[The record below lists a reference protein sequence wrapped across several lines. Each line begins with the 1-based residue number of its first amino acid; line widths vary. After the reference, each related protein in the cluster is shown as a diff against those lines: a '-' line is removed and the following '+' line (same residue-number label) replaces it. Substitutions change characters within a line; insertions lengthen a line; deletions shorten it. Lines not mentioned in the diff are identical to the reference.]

1 MPKRLAT
8 LLAVL
13 ASSFIAQAQIMDTTF
28 LDEVQVE
35 SQRTREEGTNVS
47 GKDIEFTTG
56 AEGGVEGVV
65 KTFAGVSSRNEMS
78 SQYNVRGGNFDEN
91 LVYINGFEVFR
102 PFLARAGQQE
112 GMSIVH
118 PHLVSSIKFSAG
130 GFSALY
136 GDKLSSVLDVRY
148 EYPRQA
154 DFKEMTFETSLTGV
168 NWSLKQNSK
177 TWNVATGLRYRN
189 NALLLNATDTESEYR
204 PVNAD
209 GQILIS
215 RNFGNTEGDYGHARF
230 EVFAHFAHNRMNQI
244 PQNRQTNFGSLQEAL
259 RLNVFF
265 DGQERFGYDTQFLA
279 AKFQQATSVA
289 GGGLRTFSTSGFH
302 TTELEITD
310 VIGYYRISEL
320 NNDLGSDDFGEI
332 SQIRG
337 VGAFQDYRRNFLD
350 AFIGNVKYEE
360 NASLRHFDLA
370 WGAQFQGENIYDR
383 YKEFQRIDSAGYSLP
398 HRESTLDSV
407 VDGRLFS
414 TPIEG
419 LELFTHVA
427 ATQTLIN
434 LRSKAWINLSG
445 KAATDQGIW
454 RYDIGARVQW
464 ASLSGETRISPRTKV
479 IYQPTNERLKN
490 YTWSLSAGLYD
501 QFPFYREM
509 RLKDGTLNTEV
520 QSQNALHLI
529 ARQDKRFELWGRPF
543 LWSLESYYKGLQ
555 RVNLFDVENVRIRY
569 QGDNQAVARIYGF
582 DSRINGEFV
591 KGTDSWFTFSLFN
604 AQERPLDDE
613 QWYARPTDTRFNFSV
628 YFQDYLPNDPST
640 RLSLTLMVGGGFPFG
655 PDGPGD
661 GIAPP
666 EARSFRAP
674 PYRRAD
680 IGFIKVLK
688 GNWTER
694 FEEIWVSVE
703 IFNLLQARNTVSYLW
718 VRDISAN
725 GQYAVP
731 NYMLGRLV
739 NLKTHIDF

>member
-1 MPKRLAT
+1 
-8 LLAVL
+8 
-13 ASSFIAQAQIMDTTF
+13 MDTTF
-28 LDEVQVE
+28 LDEVEVE
-35 SQRTREEGTNVS
+35 SQRTREEGTTVK
-47 GKDIEFTTG
+47 GKDIRFTTG
-56 AEGGVEGVV
+56 AEGSIEGVV

-118 PHLVSSIKFSAG
+118 PHLVSSINFSAG
-130 GFSALY
+130 GFGALY
-136 GDKLSSVLDVRY
+136 GDKLSSVLDVKY
-148 EYPRQA
+148 EYPRGTN
-154 DFKEMTFETSLTGV
+154 FKEMTFETSLTGV
-168 NWSLKQNSK
+168 NWSMKRNSK
-177 TWNVATGLRYRN
+177 TWNIATGLRYRN
-189 NALLLNATDTESEYR
+189 QALLLNATDTESEYR

-215 RNFGNTEGDYGHARF
+215 RNFGNTEGDYGHARL
-230 EVFAHFAHNRMNQI
+230 EIFAHLAHNRMNQV

-265 DGQERFGYDTQFLA
+265 EGQERFGYDTQFLA
-279 AKFQQATSVA
+279 AKYQQITSY
-289 GGGLRTFSTSGFH
+289 GGVRTFSASGFH

-310 VIGYYRISEL
+310 VIGYYRLSEL
-320 NNDLGSDDFGEI
+320 NNDLGSDSFGDI
-332 SQIRG
+332 AQIRG

-350 AFIGNVKYEE
+350 AYIGNLKYEE
-360 NASLRHFDLA
+360 TATAGPFDLT
-370 WGAQFQGENIYDR
+370 WGAQIQGENIYDR

-407 VDGRLFS
+407 IDGRLYS
-414 TPIEG
+414 TPVEG

-434 LRSKAWINLSG
+434 IRSKAWMNLSG
-445 KAATDQGIW
+445 KTVTDAGIW
-454 RYDIGARVQW
+454 RYDAGARVQW
-464 ASLSGETRISPRTKV
+464 ASASGESRISPRAKV
-479 IYQPTNERLKN
+479 RFQPTSERLKD
-490 YTWSLSAGLYD
+490 YRWSFSAGLYD

-509 RLKDGTLNTEV
+509 RLKDGTLNTDV
-520 QSQNALHLI
+520 QSQSALHLI
-529 ARQDKRFELWGRPF
+529 ARQDKNFQLWGRPF

-569 QGDNQAVARIYGF
+569 QGDNAAVARIYGF

-604 AQERPLDDE
+604 AQERPLDEE

-666 EARSFRAP
+666 EARTFRAP

-688 GNWTER
+688 GNWTQK
-694 FEEIWVSVE
+694 FEEVWVSVE

-718 VRDISAN
+718 VRDVSAS

>member
-1 MPKRLAT
+1 MYNRFAA

-13 ASSFIAQAQIMDTTF
+13 LISTCAQAQIMDTTF
-28 LDEVQVE
+28 LDEVEVE
-35 SQRTREEGTNVS
+35 SQRTREEGTTVK
-47 GKDIEFTTG
+47 GKDIQFTTG

-118 PHLVSSIKFSAG
+118 PHLVSSINFSAG
-130 GFSALY
+130 GFGALY
-136 GDKLSSVLDVRY
+136 GDKLSSVLDVKY
-148 EYPRQA
+148 EYPRGTN
-154 DFKEMTFETSLTGV
+154 FKEMTFETSLTGV
-168 NWSLKQNSK
+168 NWSLKRNSK
-177 TWNVATGLRYRN
+177 TWNIATGLRYRN
-189 NALLLNATDTESEYR
+189 QALLLNATDTESEYR

-215 RNFGNTEGDYGHARF
+215 RNFGNTEGDYGHARL
-230 EVFAHFAHNRMNQI
+230 EIFAHLAHNRMNQV

-265 DGQERFGYDTQFLA
+265 EGQERFGYDTQFLA
-279 AKFQQATSVA
+279 AKYQQITSL
-289 GGGLRTFSTSGFH
+289 GGVRTFSTSGFH

-310 VIGYYRISEL
+310 VIGYYRLSEL
-320 NNDLGSDDFGEI
+320 NNDLGSDSFGDI
-332 SQIRG
+332 AQIRG

-350 AFIGNVKYEE
+350 AYIGNLKYEE
-360 NASLRHFDLA
+360 TATAGGFDLT
-370 WGAQFQGENIYDR
+370 WGAQLQGENIYDR

-407 VDGRLFS
+407 VAGRLFS
-414 TPIEG
+414 TPVEG

-434 LRSKAWINLSG
+434 IRSKAWMNLSG
-445 KAATDQGIW
+445 KTVTDAGIW
-454 RYDIGARVQW
+454 RYDAGARVQW
-464 ASLSGETRISPRTKV
+464 ASASGELRISPRAKV
-479 IYQPTNERLKN
+479 RFQPTSERLKN
-490 YTWSLSAGLYD
+490 YRWSFSAGLYD

-509 RLKDGTLNTEV
+509 RLKDGTLNTDV
-520 QSQNALHLI
+520 QSQSALHLI
-529 ARQDKRFELWGRPF
+529 ARQDKNFQLWGRPF

-569 QGDNQAVARIYGF
+569 QGDNAAVARIYGF

-666 EARSFRAP
+666 EARTFRAP

-688 GNWTER
+688 GNWTQK
-694 FEEIWVSVE
+694 FEEVWVSVE

-718 VRDISAN
+718 VRDVSAS

>member
-1 MPKRLAT
+1 MYNRFAA

-13 ASSFIAQAQIMDTTF
+13 LISTCAQAQIMDTTF
-28 LDEVQVE
+28 LDEVEVE
-35 SQRTREEGTNVS
+35 SQRTREEGTTVK
-47 GKDIEFTTG
+47 GKDIQFTTG

-118 PHLVSSIKFSAG
+118 PHLVSSIHFSAG
-130 GFSALY
+130 GFGALY
-136 GDKLSSVLDVRY
+136 GDKLSSVLDVKY
-148 EYPRQA
+148 EYPRGA
-154 DFKEMTFETSLTGV
+154 NFKEMTFETSLTGV
-168 NWSLKQNSK
+168 NWSMKRNSK
-177 TWNVATGLRYRN
+177 TWNIATGLRYRN
-189 NALLLNATDTESEYR
+189 QALLLNATDTESEYR

-215 RNFGNTEGDYGHARF
+215 RNFGNTEGDYGHARL
-230 EVFAHFAHNRMNQI
+230 EIFAHLAHNRMNQV

-279 AKFQQATSVA
+279 AKYQAITSY
-289 GGGLRTFSTSGFH
+289 GGVRTFSASGFH

-310 VIGYYRISEL
+310 VIGYYRLSEL
-320 NNDLGSDDFGEI
+320 NNDLGSDSFGDI
-332 SQIRG
+332 AQIRG

-350 AFIGNVKYEE
+350 AYIGNLKYEE
-360 NASLRHFDLA
+360 SGTAEPFDLT
-370 WGAQFQGENIYDR
+370 WGAQIQGENIYDR

-407 VDGRLFS
+407 IDGRLYS
-414 TPIEG
+414 TPVEG

-434 LRSKAWINLSG
+434 IRSKAWINLSG
-445 KAATDQGIW
+445 KTVTDAGIW
-454 RYDIGARVQW
+454 RYDAGARVQW
-464 ASLSGETRISPRTKV
+464 ASASGESRISPRAKV
-479 IYQPTNERLKN
+479 RFQPTSERLKD
-490 YTWSLSAGLYD
+490 YRWSFSAGLYD

-509 RLKDGTLNTEV
+509 RLKDGSLNTDV
-520 QSQNALHLI
+520 QSQSALHLI
-529 ARQDKRFELWGRPF
+529 ARQDKNFQLWGRPF

-569 QGDNQAVARIYGF
+569 QGDNAAVARIYGF

-604 AQERPLDDE
+604 AQERPLDEE

-666 EARSFRAP
+666 KARTFRAP

-688 GNWTER
+688 GNWTEK

-718 VRDISAN
+718 VRDVSAS

>member
-1 MPKRLAT
+1 
-8 LLAVL
+8 
-13 ASSFIAQAQIMDTTF
+13 MDTTF
-28 LDEVQVE
+28 LDEVEVE
-35 SQRTREEGTNVS
+35 SQRTREEGTIVK
-47 GKDIEFTTG
+47 GKDIRFTTG
-56 AEGGVEGVV
+56 AEGSVEGVV

-118 PHLVSSIKFSAG
+118 PHLVSSINFSAG
-130 GFSALY
+130 GFGALY
-136 GDKLSSVLDVRY
+136 GDKLSSVLDVKY
-148 EYPRQA
+148 EYPRGTN
-154 DFKEMTFETSLTGV
+154 FKEMTFETSLTGV
-168 NWSLKQNSK
+168 NWSLKRNSK
-177 TWNVATGLRYRN
+177 TWNIATGLRYRN
-189 NALLLNATDTESEYR
+189 QALLLNATDTESEYR

-215 RNFGNTEGDYGHARF
+215 RNFGNTEGDYGHARL
-230 EVFAHFAHNRMNQI
+230 EIFAHLAHNRMNQV

-265 DGQERFGYDTQFLA
+265 EGQERFGYDTQFLA
-279 AKFQQATSVA
+279 AKYQQITSL
-289 GGGLRTFSTSGFH
+289 GGVRTFSTSGFH

-310 VIGYYRISEL
+310 VIGYYRLSEL
-320 NNDLGSDDFGEI
+320 NNDLGSDSFGDI
-332 SQIRG
+332 AQIRG

-350 AFIGNVKYEE
+350 AYIGNLKYEE
-360 NASLRHFDLA
+360 TATAGGFDLT
-370 WGAQFQGENIYDR
+370 WGAQLQGENIYDR

-407 VDGRLFS
+407 VAGRLFS
-414 TPIEG
+414 TPVEG

-434 LRSKAWINLSG
+434 IRSKAWMNLSG
-445 KAATDQGIW
+445 KTVTDAGIW
-454 RYDIGARVQW
+454 RYDAGARVQW
-464 ASLSGETRISPRTKV
+464 ASASGELRISPRAKV
-479 IYQPTNERLKN
+479 RFQPTSERLKN
-490 YTWSLSAGLYD
+490 YRWSFSAGLYD

-509 RLKDGTLNTEV
+509 RLKDGTLNTDV
-520 QSQNALHLI
+520 QSQSALHLI
-529 ARQDKRFELWGRPF
+529 ARQDKNFQLWGRPF

-569 QGDNQAVARIYGF
+569 QGDNAAVARIYGF

-666 EARSFRAP
+666 EARTFRAP

-688 GNWTER
+688 GNWTQK
-694 FEEIWVSVE
+694 FEEVWVSVE

-718 VRDISAN
+718 VRDVSAS

>member
-1 MPKRLAT
+1 MKIRLLLLCT
-8 LLAVL
+8 LAFST
-13 ASSFIAQAQIMDTTF
+13 ASFAQIMDSTL
-28 LDEVQVE
+28 LDEVEVQSE
-35 SQRTREEGTNVS
+35 RTRESSTTVKA
-47 GKDIEFTTG
+47 KDLEFSTG

-112 GMSIVH
+112 GMSIIH
-118 PHLVSSIKFSAG
+118 PGLVSSINFSAG

-136 GDKLSSVLDVRY
+136 GDKLSSVLDVKY
-148 EYPRQA
+148 EYTRDPEFQQMSL
-154 DFKEMTFETSLTGV
+154 ESSLTGV
-168 NWSLKQNSK
+168 NLALKKNSK
-177 TWNVATGLRYRN
+177 RWNIATGLRYRN
-189 NALLLNATDTESEYR
+189 NALLLNATDTESEYL

-209 GQILIS
+209 GQVLIT
-215 RNFGNTEGDYGHARF
+215 RNFGHTDGDYGRAKLEIF
-230 EVFAHFAHNRMNQI
+230 GHFAHNRMNQV

-265 DGQERFGYDTQFLA
+265 DGQEHFGYDTQFLA
-279 AKFQQATSVA
+279 AKYRYLTSIA
-289 GGGLRTFSTSGFH
+289 GGGVRTFSATGFH

-310 VIGYYRISEL
+310 VIGYYRLSEL

-332 SQIRG
+332 SQVRG
-337 VGAFQDYRRNFLD
+337 VGAFHDYRRNFLD
-350 AFIGNVKYEE
+350 AYIGNLKYEE
-360 NASLRHFDLA
+360 TLELSRTTLT
-370 WGAQFQGENIYDR
+370 WGAQYQAENIYDR

-398 HRESTLDSV
+398 HRTSTIDSV
-407 VDGRLFS
+407 ISGRLYS
-414 TPIEG
+414 TPATD
-419 LELFTHVA
+419 LELFTHVS

-434 LRSKAWINLSG
+434 QRAKAWLNASG
-445 KAATDQGIW
+445 KIPTNKGLW
-454 RYDIGARVQW
+454 RYDIGARLQW
-464 ASLSGETRISPRTKV
+464 AALNGETRISPRAKLS
-479 IYQPTNERLKN
+479 YLPTSGKFEN
-490 YTWSLSAGLYD
+490 YRWSLSAGTYD

-509 RLKDGTLNTEV
+509 RLKNGTLNTAV
-520 QSQNALHLI
+520 NSQQALHLI
-529 ARQDKRFELWGRPF
+529 ARQDKDFTLWNRPF
-543 LWSLESYYKGLQ
+543 VWTLEGYYKGLQ
-555 RVNLFDVENVRIRY
+555 RVNLFDIENVRIRY
-569 QGDNQAVARIYGF
+569 QGDNAAVARVYGF

-604 AQERPLDDE
+604 AQERPLADE
-613 QWYARPTDTRFNFSV
+613 QWYARPTDTRFNFAV

-666 EARSFRAP
+666 QSRVFRAP

-694 FEEIWVSVE
+694 FEEVWVSVE

-718 VRDISAN
+718 VRDISAA

-739 NLKTHIDF
+739 NFKTHIDF

>member
-1 MPKRLAT
+1 MLQRLAAFA
-8 LLAVL
+8 AVL
-13 ASSFIAQAQIMDTTF
+13 LIATSAQAQIMDTTF
-28 LDEVQVE
+28 LDEVEVE
-35 SQRTREEGTNVS
+35 SQRTREEGTTVK
-47 GKDIEFTTG
+47 GKDIRFTTG
-56 AEGGVEGVV
+56 AEGSVEGVV

-118 PHLVSSIKFSAG
+118 PHLVSSIHFSAG
-130 GFSALY
+130 GFGALY
-136 GDKLSSVLDVRY
+136 GDKLSSVLDVKY
-148 EYPRQA
+148 EYPRGTN
-154 DFKEMTFETSLTGV
+154 FKEMTFETSLTGV
-168 NWSLKQNSK
+168 NWSLKRNSK
-177 TWNVATGLRYRN
+177 TWNIATGLRYRN
-189 NALLLNATDTESEYR
+189 QALLLNATDTESEYR

-215 RNFGNTEGDYGHARF
+215 RNFGNTEGDYGHARL
-230 EVFAHFAHNRMNQI
+230 EIFAHLAHNRMNQV

-265 DGQERFGYDTQFLA
+265 EGQERFGYDTQFLA
-279 AKFQQATSVA
+279 AKYQQITSL
-289 GGGLRTFSTSGFH
+289 GGVRTFSTSGFH

-310 VIGYYRISEL
+310 VIGYYRLSEL
-320 NNDLGSDDFGEI
+320 NNDLGSDSFGDI
-332 SQIRG
+332 AQIRG

-350 AFIGNVKYEE
+350 AYIGNLKYEE
-360 NASLRHFDLA
+360 TATAGGLDLT
-370 WGAQFQGENIYDR
+370 WGAQLQGENIYDR

-407 VDGRLFS
+407 VAGRLYS
-414 TPIEG
+414 TPVEG

-434 LRSKAWINLSG
+434 IRSKAWMNLSG
-445 KAATDQGIW
+445 KTVTDAGIW
-454 RYDIGARVQW
+454 RYDAGARVQW
-464 ASLSGETRISPRTKV
+464 ASASGESRISPRAKV
-479 IYQPTNERLKN
+479 RFQPTSERLKD
-490 YTWSLSAGLYD
+490 YRWSFSAGLYD

-509 RLKDGTLNTEV
+509 RLKDGTLNTDV
-520 QSQNALHLI
+520 QSQSALHLI
-529 ARQDKRFELWGRPF
+529 ARQDKNFQLWGRPF

-569 QGDNQAVARIYGF
+569 QGDNAAVARIYGF

-604 AQERPLDDE
+604 AQERPLDE
-613 QWYARPTDTRFNFSV
+613 ERWYARPTDTRFNFSV

-666 EARSFRAP
+666 EARTFRAP

-688 GNWTER
+688 GNWTQK
-694 FEEIWVSVE
+694 FEEVWVSVE

-718 VRDISAN
+718 VRDVSAS

>member
-1 MPKRLAT
+1 MLQRLAAFA
-8 LLAVL
+8 AVL
-13 ASSFIAQAQIMDTTF
+13 LIATSAQAQIMDTTF
-28 LDEVQVE
+28 LDEVEVE
-35 SQRTREEGTNVS
+35 SQRTREEGTSVK
-47 GKDIEFTTG
+47 GKDIRFTTG
-56 AEGGVEGVV
+56 AEGSVEGVV

-118 PHLVSSIKFSAG
+118 PHLVSSIHFSAG
-130 GFSALY
+130 GFGALY
-136 GDKLSSVLDVRY
+136 GDKLSSVLDVKY
-148 EYPRQA
+148 EYPRGTN
-154 DFKEMTFETSLTGV
+154 FKEMTFETSLTGV
-168 NWSLKQNSK
+168 NWSLKRNSK
-177 TWNVATGLRYRN
+177 TWNIATGLRYRN
-189 NALLLNATDTESEYR
+189 QALLLNATDTESEYR

-215 RNFGNTEGDYGHARF
+215 RNFGNTEGDYGHARL
-230 EVFAHFAHNRMNQI
+230 EIFAHLAHNRMNQV

-265 DGQERFGYDTQFLA
+265 EGQERFGYDTQFLA
-279 AKFQQATSVA
+279 AKYQQITSL
-289 GGGLRTFSTSGFH
+289 GGVRTFSTSGFH

-310 VIGYYRISEL
+310 VIGYYRLSEL
-320 NNDLGSDDFGEI
+320 NNDLGSDSFGDI
-332 SQIRG
+332 AQIRG

-350 AFIGNVKYEE
+350 AYISNLKYEE
-360 NASLRHFDLA
+360 SATAGPFDLT
-370 WGAQFQGENIYDR
+370 WGVQLQGENIYDR

-407 VDGRLFS
+407 VAGRLYS
-414 TPIEG
+414 TPVEG

-434 LRSKAWINLSG
+434 IRSKAWMNLSG
-445 KAATDQGIW
+445 KTVTDAGIW
-454 RYDIGARVQW
+454 RYDAGARVQW
-464 ASLSGETRISPRTKV
+464 ASASGESRISPRAKV
-479 IYQPTNERLKN
+479 RFQPTGERLKD
-490 YTWSLSAGLYD
+490 YRWSFSAGLYD

-509 RLKDGTLNTEV
+509 RLKDGTLNTDV
-520 QSQNALHLI
+520 QSQSALHLI
-529 ARQDKRFELWGRPF
+529 ARQDKNFQLWGRPF

-569 QGDNQAVARIYGF
+569 QGDNAAVARIYGF

-604 AQERPLDDE
+604 AQERPLDEE

-666 EARSFRAP
+666 EARTFRAP

-688 GNWTER
+688 GNWTR
-694 FEEIWVSVE
+694 KFEEVWVSVE

-718 VRDISAN
+718 VRDVSAS

>member
-1 MPKRLAT
+1 MLQRLAAFA
-8 LLAVL
+8 AVL
-13 ASSFIAQAQIMDTTF
+13 LIATSAQAQIMDTTF
-28 LDEVQVE
+28 LDEVEVE
-35 SQRTREEGTNVS
+35 SQRTREEGTTVK
-47 GKDIEFTTG
+47 GKDIRFTTG
-56 AEGGVEGVV
+56 AEGSVEGVV

-118 PHLVSSIKFSAG
+118 PHLVSSIHFSAG
-130 GFSALY
+130 GFGALY
-136 GDKLSSVLDVRY
+136 GDKLSSVLDVKY
-148 EYPRQA
+148 EYPRGTN
-154 DFKEMTFETSLTGV
+154 FKEMTFETSLTGV
-168 NWSLKQNSK
+168 NWSLKRNSK
-177 TWNVATGLRYRN
+177 TWNIATGLRYRN
-189 NALLLNATDTESEYR
+189 QALLLNATDTESEYR

-215 RNFGNTEGDYGHARF
+215 RNFGNTEGDYGHARL
-230 EVFAHFAHNRMNQI
+230 EIFAHLAHNRMNQV

-265 DGQERFGYDTQFLA
+265 EGQERFGYDTQFLA
-279 AKFQQATSVA
+279 AKYQQITSL
-289 GGGLRTFSTSGFH
+289 GGVRTFSTSGFH

-310 VIGYYRISEL
+310 VIGYYRLSEL
-320 NNDLGSDDFGEI
+320 NNDLGSDSFGDI
-332 SQIRG
+332 AQIRG

-350 AFIGNVKYEE
+350 AYIGNLKYEE
-360 NASLRHFDLA
+360 TATAGPFDLT
-370 WGAQFQGENIYDR
+370 WGVQLQGENIYDR

-407 VDGRLFS
+407 VAGRLYS
-414 TPIEG
+414 TPVEG

-434 LRSKAWINLSG
+434 IRSKAWMNLSG
-445 KAATDQGIW
+445 KTVTDAGIW
-454 RYDIGARVQW
+454 RYDAGARVQW
-464 ASLSGETRISPRTKV
+464 ASASGESRISPRAKV
-479 IYQPTNERLKN
+479 RFQPTGERLKD
-490 YTWSLSAGLYD
+490 YRWSFSAGLYD

-509 RLKDGTLNTEV
+509 RLKDGTLNTDV
-520 QSQNALHLI
+520 QSQSALHLI
-529 ARQDKRFELWGRPF
+529 ARQDKNFQLWGRPF

-569 QGDNQAVARIYGF
+569 QGDNASVARIYGF

-604 AQERPLDDE
+604 AQERPLDEE

-666 EARSFRAP
+666 EARTFRAP

-688 GNWTER
+688 GNWTQK
-694 FEEIWVSVE
+694 FEEVWVSVE

-718 VRDISAN
+718 VRDVSAS

>member
-1 MPKRLAT
+1 MLQRLTAFA
-8 LLAVL
+8 AVL
-13 ASSFIAQAQIMDTTF
+13 LIVTSAQAQIMDTTF
-28 LDEVQVE
+28 LDEVEVE
-35 SQRTREEGTNVS
+35 SQRTREEGTTVK
-47 GKDIEFTTG
+47 GKDIRFTTG
-56 AEGGVEGVV
+56 AEGSVEGVV

-118 PHLVSSIKFSAG
+118 PHLVSSIHFSAG
-130 GFSALY
+130 GFGALY
-136 GDKLSSVLDVRY
+136 GDKLSSVLDVKY
-148 EYPRQA
+148 EYPRGTN
-154 DFKEMTFETSLTGV
+154 FKEMTFETSLTGV
-168 NWSLKQNSK
+168 NWSLKRNSK
-177 TWNVATGLRYRN
+177 TWNIATGLRYRN
-189 NALLLNATDTESEYR
+189 QALLLNATDTESEYR

-215 RNFGNTEGDYGHARF
+215 RNFGNTEGDYGHARL
-230 EVFAHFAHNRMNQI
+230 EIFAHLAHNRMNQV

-279 AKFQQATSVA
+279 AKYQQITSI
-289 GGGLRTFSTSGFH
+289 GGVRTFSASGFH

-310 VIGYYRISEL
+310 VIGYYRLSEL
-320 NNDLGSDDFGEI
+320 NNDLGSDSFGDI
-332 SQIRG
+332 AQIRG

-350 AFIGNVKYEE
+350 AYIGNLKYEE
-360 NASLRHFDLA
+360 STTAGPFDLT
-370 WGAQFQGENIYDR
+370 WGAQIQGENIYDR

-407 VDGRLFS
+407 IDGRLYS
-414 TPIEG
+414 TPVEG

-434 LRSKAWINLSG
+434 IRSKAWMNLSG
-445 KAATDQGIW
+445 KTVTDAGIW
-454 RYDIGARVQW
+454 RYDAGARVQW
-464 ASLSGETRISPRTKV
+464 ASASGESRISPRAKV
-479 IYQPTNERLKN
+479 RFQPTSERLKD
-490 YTWSLSAGLYD
+490 YRWSFSAGLYD

-509 RLKDGTLNTEV
+509 RLKDGTLNTDV
-520 QSQNALHLI
+520 QSQSALHLI
-529 ARQDKRFELWGRPF
+529 ARQDKNFQLWGRPF

-569 QGDNQAVARIYGF
+569 QGDNAAVARIYGF

-591 KGTDSWFTFSLFN
+591 KGTDSWFTFSLFH
-604 AQERPLDDE
+604 AQERPLDEE

-640 RLSLTLMVGGGFPFG
+640 RLSLTHMVGGGFPFG

-666 EARSFRAP
+666 EARTFRAP

-688 GNWTER
+688 GNWTQK
-694 FEEIWVSVE
+694 FEEVWVSVE

-718 VRDISAN
+718 VRDVSAS